1 LNEPWRRTVPAELR
15 HEFRGKRGSPALI
28 FTGSLG
34 TDLTMWLPQA
44 EVLKPHFCTLR
55 YDIRGH
61 GASEVPSGPYLMDD
75 LGSDLVGLLD
85 RLGIERAS
93 LCGLS
98 IGGMISM
105 WVAAHAPER
114 VDRLVLCCT
123 AAKLGPAE
131 SWLER
136 AAIVRT
142 DGVEAIADAVLD
154 RWFTPGFAEAHP
166 EVIERMRATL
176 IATPREGYAGCCEA
190 IAGMDLTGDLTSI
203 TAPTL
208 VISAADDP
216 SIHPE
221 HGRRIAELIPG
232 ARFEL
237 VENARHIASVEQAD
251 LITALIQE
259 FLNDN

>member
-1 LNEPWRRTVPAELR
+1 VAAELR
-15 HEFRGKRGSPALI
+15 HEFRGKRGSPALV

-34 TDLTMWLPQA
+34 TDLTMWLPQSD
-44 EVLKPHFCTLR
+44 VLKPHFCTLR

-61 GASEVPSGPYLMDD
+61 GASEVPPGPYSMDD
-75 LGSDLVGLLD
+75 LGSDLVALMD
-85 RLGIERAS
+85 RVGIERAS

-114 VDRLVLCCT
+114 VNRLVLCCT
-123 AAKLGPAE
+123 SAQLTPAE

-136 AAIVRT
+136 AAIVRAH
-142 DGVEAIADAVLD
+142 GVEAIADTVLG
-154 RWFTPGFAEAHP
+154 RWFTPGFASAHP
-166 EVIERMRATL
+166 DLIEQMRETL
-176 IATPREGYAGCCEA
+176 VATPREGYAGCCEA
-190 IAGMDLTGDLTSI
+190 IAAMDLTADLPSI

-208 VISAADDP
+208 VISAAEDP
-216 SIHPE
+216 SIPPE

-237 VENARHIASVEQAD
+237 VQDARHIASIEQAD

-259 FLNDN
+259 FLNAD

>member
-1 LNEPWRRTVPAELR
+1 VPAELR
-15 HEFRGKRGSPALI
+15 HEFRGKRGSPALA
-28 FTGSLG
+28 FSGSLG

-44 EVLKPHFCTLR
+44 DALKPRFCTLR

-61 GASEVPSGPYLMDD
+61 GASEVPPGPYSMDD
-75 LGSDLVGLLD
+75 LGSDLVALLD

-114 VDRLVLCCT
+114 VERLVLCCT
-123 AAKLGPAE
+123 SAQLGPRE
-131 SWLER
+131 PWLER
-136 AAIVRT
+136 AATVRA
-142 DGVEAIADAVLD
+142 DGVEAVADAVLE
-154 RWFTPGFAEAHP
+154 RWFTPAFARARP
-166 EVIERMRATL
+166 DVIERMRAQL

-190 IAGMDLTGDLTSI
+190 IAAMDLTPVLPSI
-203 TAPTL
+203 GAPTL

-216 SIHPE
+216 SIPPE

-237 VENARHIASVEQAD
+237 VQDARHIASIEQAD
-251 LITALIQE
+251 EITALIDG
-259 FLNDN
+259 FLSQP

>member
-1 LNEPWRRTVPAELR
+1 VAAELR
-15 HEFRGKRGSPALI
+15 YEFRGKRGSPALA

-34 TDLTMWLPQA
+34 TDLTMWQLQA
-44 EVLKPHFCTLR
+44 DVLKPHFCTLR
-55 YDIRGH
+55 YDLRGH
-61 GASEVPSGPYLMDD
+61 GASEVPPGPYSMDD
-75 LGSDLVGLLD
+75 LGSDLVALLD

-114 VDRLVLCCT
+114 VERLVLCCT
-123 AAKLGPAE
+123 SARLGPAE

-136 AAIVRT
+136 AAIVRAE
-142 DGVEAIADAVLD
+142 GVQAVADAVLD
-154 RWFTPGFAEAHP
+154 RWFSPRFTQSHP
-166 EVIERMRATL
+166 EVIERMRAGL

-190 IAGMDLTGDLTSI
+190 IAAMDLTGDLSLI

-208 VISAADDP
+208 VVSATEDP
-216 SIHPE
+216 STPPE

-232 ARFEL
+232 ARFE
-237 VENARHIASVEQAD
+237 VVPNARHIASIEQAD

-259 FLNDN
+259 FLNDD

>member
-1 LNEPWRRTVPAELR
+1 MAAELR
-15 HEFRGKRGSPALI
+15 HEFRGKRGSPALV

-34 TDLTMWLPQA
+34 TDLTMWQPQA
-44 EVLKPHFCTLR
+44 DVLKPHFCTLR

-61 GASEVPSGPYLMDD
+61 GASEVPPGPYSMDD
-75 LGSDLVGLLD
+75 LGSDLVALLD

-114 VDRLVLCCT
+114 VERLVLCCT
-123 AAKLGPAE
+123 SAQLGPAE

-136 AAIVRT
+136 AAIVRA

-166 EVIERMRATL
+166 EVIERMRAIL

-190 IAGMDLTGDLTSI
+190 IAAMDLTPDAALDQRPDAGDLR
-203 TAPTL
+203 AQQ
-208 VISAADDP
+208 DP
-216 SIHPE
+216 SIPPE
-221 HGRRIAELIPG
+221 HGRRIAALIPG
-232 ARFEL
+232 RPVRARRRTP
-237 VENARHIASVEQAD
+237 AHIASIERP
-251 LITALIQE
+251 I
-259 FLNDN
+259 

>member
-1 LNEPWRRTVPAELR
+1 MAAELR
-15 HEFRGKRGSPALI
+15 YEFRGKRGSPALA

-44 EVLKPHFCTLR
+44 DVLKPHFCTLR

-61 GASEVPSGPYLMDD
+61 GASEVPPAPYSMDD
-75 LGSDLVGLLD
+75 LGSDLVALLD

-114 VDRLVLCCT
+114 VERLVLCCT
-123 AAKLGPAE
+123 SAKLEPAE

-136 AAIVRT
+136 AAIVRA
-142 DGVEAIADAVLD
+142 DGVEAIADVVLG
-154 RWFTPGFAEAHP
+154 RWFTPAWAEAHP
-166 EVIERMRATL
+166 DVIERMRATL

-190 IAGMDLTGDLTSI
+190 IAAMDLTPVLPSI
-203 TAPTL
+203 SAPTL
-208 VISAADDP
+208 VISAAEDP
-216 SIHPE
+216 SIPPE
-221 HGRRIAELIPG
+221 HGRRIAELVPG

-237 VENARHIASVEQAD
+237 VENARHIASIEQAD
-251 LITALIQE
+251 LITALIQD
-259 FLNDN
+259 FLNDD